1 MLMSI
6 TRDALEA
13 IKTVTD
19 VGEGGLRISAGSTA
33 SMDGHGPA
41 LTLEPVLAPDPD
53 DAVIDAEG
61 THVYLDAP
69 AARLLDG
76 KVLDAEPE
84 GDGVR
89 FSIFEPE

>member
-1 MLMSI
+1 MISL
-6 TRDALEA
+6 TREALDA

-19 VGEGGLRISAGSTA
+19 ADEGGLRISAGSSA

-41 LTLEPVLAPDPD
+41 LTLEPVRAPDPD
-53 DAVIDAEG
+53 SAVIDAEG